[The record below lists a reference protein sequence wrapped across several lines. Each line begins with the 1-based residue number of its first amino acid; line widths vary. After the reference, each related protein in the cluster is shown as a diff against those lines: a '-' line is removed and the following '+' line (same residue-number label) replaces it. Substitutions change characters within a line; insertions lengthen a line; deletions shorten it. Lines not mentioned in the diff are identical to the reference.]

1 MNNII
6 ILIQKLIKISE
17 KKPLPWLCIFLMT
30 KKKEKSSKNVLRV
43 FLEISFFLIL
53 SEISI
58 SIFHS
63 LLILLSPRMCLW
75 SSRWYR
81 CKRWKNHTGNEINQS
96 VRCGVWGTM
105 WIEGKMAEIESC
117 TSQHANER
125 KKKFHFITEYFMRK
139 I

>member
-1 MNNII
+1 
-6 ILIQKLIKISE
+6 
-17 KKPLPWLCIFLMT
+17 MT

-125 KKKFHFITEYFMRK
+125 KKSFTLSLNISWERYKNERVREWEEMEVDEGMSNPTFRL
-139 I
+139 